1 MPKKFKKGDKL
12 WYKARQMPRPL
23 LGTLVCITTEP
34 GKILGLEFD
43 VELPKDL
50 AHLDLDGRGKKGF
63 CVWAHPVNVLSEDE
77 YRALLNSRA
86 EKDSFKELDELVL

>member
-1 MPKKFKKGDKL
+1 MPKQFKKGDKL
-12 WYKARQMPRPL
+12 WYKARQMPQPL

-63 CVWAHPVNVLSEDE
+63 CVWAHPANVLNEE
-77 YRALLNSRA
+77 EFRALLNSRA
-86 EKDSFKELDELVL
+86 EKESFTELDELVL